1 MKIQMMYPIEIM
13 KAATRVMDE
22 ASQTSEKVES
32 MIAIRAMDEAS
43 GTLQK
48 LHSIAFFGEMSDL
61 NGCCLRHE

>member
-1 MKIQMMYPIEIM
+1 M
-13 KAATRVMDE
+13 V
-22 ASQTSEKVES
+22 V
-32 MIAIRAMDEAS
+32 IRAMDEAS